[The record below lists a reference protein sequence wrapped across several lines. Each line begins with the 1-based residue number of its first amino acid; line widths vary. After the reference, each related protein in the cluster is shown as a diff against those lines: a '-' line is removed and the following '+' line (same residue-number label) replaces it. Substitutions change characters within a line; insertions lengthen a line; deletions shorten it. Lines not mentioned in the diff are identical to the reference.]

1 MLFLSRNSYV
11 FVDGNDQI
19 LLTLQQPL
27 NPKAMTRLLSLALLP
42 LIMLSCTC
50 TSNRESAPMLIA
62 LSFDDGP
69 NDVTTPQVLDILE
82 EFQVPASFFVIG
94 QNIND
99 DTAKQMTR
107 AISLGCEIQNHSFT
121 HGFMTQMSKEQIE
134 EEIRKTDE
142 IIEKYTGTRPWMFR
156 PPFIDVNPAMHE
168 AIGHTFICG
177 VGCFDWEPQRS
188 AQERYDI
195 LMAAAKD
202 GDILLLHDMT
212 GNDNTVEALRMFIP
226 EMKKRGYRFV
236 TVSELFN
243 RKGISPSPHNGILYS
258 NVLQTK

>member
-1 MLFLSRNSYV
+1 
-11 FVDGNDQI
+11 
-19 LLTLQQPL
+19 
-27 NPKAMTRLLSLALLP
+27 MTRLLSLALLP
-42 LIMLSCTC
+42 LFILSCTSS
-50 TSNRESAPMLIA
+50 SNKKDKKDEVPAQETAQMLIA

-69 NDVTTPQVLDILE
+69 NDVTTPKVLDILE

-99 DTAKQMTR
+99 QTAKQMTR

-168 AIGHTFICG
+168 TIGHTFICG

-195 LMAAAKD
+195 LMASLKD
-202 GDILLLHDMT
+202 GDIVLLHDMT
-212 GNDNTVEALRMFIP
+212 GNDNTVEALRMLIP
-226 EMKKRGYRFV
+226 EMKKQGYTFV
-236 TVSELFN
+236 TVSDLYEK
-243 RKGISPSPHNGILYS
+243 KGIKPTAHNGILYS

>member
-1 MLFLSRNSYV
+1 
-11 FVDGNDQI
+11 
-19 LLTLQQPL
+19 
-27 NPKAMTRLLSLALLP
+27 MTRFLSLALLP
-42 LIMLSCTC
+42 FIMLSCTC
-50 TSNRESAPMLIA
+50 SSNTDSKKSETPAQEAAEMLIA

-69 NDVTTPQVLDILE
+69 NDVTTPKVLDILE

-99 DTAKQMTR
+99 ETAKQMTR

-121 HGFMTQMSKEQIE
+121 HGFMTKMSKEQVE

-195 LMAAAKD
+195 LIASLKD
-202 GDILLLHDMT
+202 GDIVLLHDMT
-212 GNDNTVEALRMFIP
+212 GNDNTVEALRMLIP
-226 EMKKRGYRFV
+226 EMKKQGYTFV
-236 TVSELFN
+236 TVSDLYEK
-243 RKGISPSPHNGILYS
+243 KGIRPAAHNGILYS

>member
-1 MLFLSRNSYV
+1 MNRLF
-11 FVDGNDQI
+11 
-19 LLTLQQPL
+19 
-27 NPKAMTRLLSLALLP
+27 SLALLA
-42 LIMLSCTC
+42 LTMLSCTC
-50 TSNRESAPMLIA
+50 SSNTAKENTDEAPAPMLIA

-99 DTAKQMTR
+99 NTAKQMTR

-156 PPFIDVNPAMHE
+156 PPFIDVNQAMHE
-168 AIGHTFICG
+168 TISHTFICG

-212 GNDNTVEALRMFIP
+212 GNDYTVEALRMFIP
-226 EMKKRGYRFV
+226 EMKKRGYKFA

>member
-1 MLFLSRNSYV
+1 MTRFLSV
-11 FVDGNDQI
+11 
-19 LLTLQQPL
+19 
-27 NPKAMTRLLSLALLP
+27 ALLP
-42 LIMLSCTC
+42 FIMLSCTC
-50 TSNRESAPMLIA
+50 SSNTDSKKSETPAHEAAEMLIA

-69 NDVTTPQVLDILE
+69 NDVTTPKVLDILE

-99 DTAKQMTR
+99 ETAKQMTR

-121 HGFMTQMSKEQIE
+121 HGFMTKMSKEQVE

-195 LMAAAKD
+195 LIASLKD
-202 GDILLLHDMT
+202 GDIVLLHDMT
-212 GNDNTVEALRMFIP
+212 GNDNTVEALRMLIP
-226 EMKKRGYRFV
+226 EMKKQGYTFV
-236 TVSELFN
+236 TVSDLFEK
-243 RKGISPSPHNGILYS
+243 KGSRPAAHNGILYS

>member
-1 MLFLSRNSYV
+1 
-11 FVDGNDQI
+11 
-19 LLTLQQPL
+19 
-27 NPKAMTRLLSLALLP
+27 MTRLLSLALMP
-42 LIMLSCTC
+42 LIILSCTC
-50 TSNRESAPMLIA
+50 SSNTRSDKDDTPIQEPATMLIA

-69 NDVTTPQVLDILE
+69 NNVTTPQVLDILE

-121 HGFMTQMSKEQIE
+121 HGFMTKMSKEEIE

-156 PPFIDVNPAMHE
+156 PPFIDVNQAMHE
-168 AIGHTFICG
+168 TIGHTFICG

-195 LMAAAKD
+195 LMASLKD
-202 GDILLLHDMT
+202 GDIVLLHDMT
-212 GNDNTVEALRMFIP
+212 GNDNTVEALRMLIP
-226 EMKKRGYRFV
+226 EMKKKGYTFV
-236 TVSELFN
+236 TVTDLYEK
-243 RKGISPSPHNGILYS
+243 KGIKPTAHNGILYS
-258 NVLQTK
+258 NVPQTE

>member
-1 MLFLSRNSYV
+1 
-11 FVDGNDQI
+11 
-19 LLTLQQPL
+19 
-27 NPKAMTRLLSLALLP
+27 MTRFLSLALLP
-42 LIMLSCTC
+42 FIMLSCTC
-50 TSNRESAPMLIA
+50 SSNTDSKKSEAPAQEAAEMLIA

-99 DTAKQMTR
+99 ETAKQMTR

-121 HGFMTQMSKEQIE
+121 HGFMTKMSKEQVE

-142 IIEKYTGTRPWMFR
+142 IIEKHTGTRPWMFR

-177 VGCFDWEPQRS
+177 VGCFDWEPQHS

-195 LMAAAKD
+195 LIASLKD
-202 GDILLLHDMT
+202 GDIVLLHDMT
-212 GNDNTVEALRMFIP
+212 GNDNTVEALRMLIP
-226 EMKKRGYRFV
+226 EMKKQGYTFV
-236 TVSELFN
+236 TVSDLYEK
-243 RKGISPSPHNGILYS
+243 KGIRPAAHNGILYS

>member
-1 MLFLSRNSYV
+1 
-11 FVDGNDQI
+11 
-19 LLTLQQPL
+19 
-27 NPKAMTRLLSLALLP
+27 MTRLLSLAILP

-50 TSNRESAPMLIA
+50 SSNTKSDKKETPAEGPDEMLIA

-69 NDVTTPQVLDILE
+69 NNVTTPQVLDVLE

-107 AISLGCEIQNHSFT
+107 AISLGCEIQNHSYT
-121 HGFMTQMSKEQIE
+121 HGFMTQMSKEEIE

-168 AIGHTFICG
+168 TIGHTFICG

-188 AQERYDI
+188 AQERYEI
-195 LMAAAKD
+195 LMSSVKD
-202 GDILLLHDMT
+202 GDIILLHDLT
-212 GNDNTVEALRMFIP
+212 GNDNTVEALRKAIP
-226 EMKKRGYRFV
+226 ELKCLGYKFV
-236 TVSELFN
+236 TVSQLFEM
-243 RKGISPSPHNGILYS
+243 KGMAPSKHNGILYS

>member
-1 MLFLSRNSYV
+1 MILSTKTM
-11 FVDGNDQI
+11 I
-19 LLTLQQPL
+19 
-27 NPKAMTRLLSLALLP
+27 RLVSLALLP

-50 TSNRESAPMLIA
+50 SPNTKSDKKGAPVQEPAEMLIA

-69 NDVTTPQVLDILE
+69 NNVTTPQVLDILE

-94 QNIND
+94 QNID
-99 DTAKQMTR
+99 DETAKQMTR

-121 HGFMTQMSKEQIE
+121 HGFMTKMSKEEIE
-134 EEIRKTDE
+134 EGIRKTDE
-142 IIEKYTGTRPWMFR
+142 IIERYTGTRPWMFR

-195 LMAAAKD
+195 LMGSVKD
-202 GDILLLHDMT
+202 GDIVLLHDLM
-212 GNDNTVEALRMFIP
+212 GNDNTVEVLRMIIP
-226 EMKKRGYRFV
+226 ELKKRGYTLV
-236 TVSELFN
+236 TVSELF
-243 RKGISPSPHNGILYS
+243 RQKGMKPSKHNGILYS
-258 NVLQTK
+258 NVLQTE

>member
-1 MLFLSRNSYV
+1 
-11 FVDGNDQI
+11 
-19 LLTLQQPL
+19 
-27 NPKAMTRLLSLALLP
+27 MTRFLSLALVP

-50 TSNRESAPMLIA
+50 SSNTDSKKSEAPAQEAAEMLIA

-69 NDVTTPQVLDILE
+69 NDVTTPKVLDILE

-99 DTAKQMTR
+99 ETAKQMTR

-121 HGFMTQMSKEQIE
+121 HGFMTKMSKEQVE

-195 LMAAAKD
+195 LIASLKD
-202 GDILLLHDMT
+202 GDIVLLHDMT
-212 GNDNTVEALRMFIP
+212 GNDNTVEALRMLIP
-226 EMKKRGYRFV
+226 EMKKQGYTFV
-236 TVSELFN
+236 TVSDLFEK
-243 RKGISPSPHNGILYS
+243 KGIRPAAHNGILYS

>member
-1 MLFLSRNSYV
+1 MIRIVLMAFA
-11 FVDGNDQI
+11 I
-19 LLTLQQPL
+19 LVT
-27 NPKAMTRLLSLALLP
+27 
-42 LIMLSCTC
+42 SCGART
-50 TSNRESAPMLIA
+50 TSKTEKTVPEAGETPAKHIA

-69 NDVTTPQVLDILE
+69 NDVTTPKVLDILE

-99 DTAKQMTR
+99 ETAKQMTR

-121 HGFMTQMSKEQIE
+121 HGFMTKMSKEQIE

-142 IIEKYTGTRPWMFR
+142 IIEKYTGKRPWMFR
-156 PPFIDVNPAMHE
+156 PPFIDVNQAMHE
-168 AIGHTFICG
+168 TISHTFICG

-195 LMAAAKD
+195 LMASLKD
-202 GDILLLHDMT
+202 GDIVLLHDMT
-212 GNDNTVEALRMFIP
+212 ENDNTVEALRMLIP
-226 EMKKRGYRFV
+226 EMKKQGYTFV
-236 TVSELFN
+236 TVADLYEK
-243 RKGISPSPHNGILYS
+243 KGIKPAAHNGVLYS

>member
-1 MLFLSRNSYV
+1 
-11 FVDGNDQI
+11 
-19 LLTLQQPL
+19 
-27 NPKAMTRLLSLALLP
+27 MTRLLSMAVLP

-50 TSNRESAPMLIA
+50 SSDTGSDKNGAPADEANTMLIA

-69 NDVTTPQVLDILE
+69 NDVTTPKVLDVLE

-99 DTAKQMTR
+99 ETAKQMTR

-121 HGFMTQMSKEQIE
+121 HGFMTKMSKEEIE

-168 AIGHTFICG
+168 AIAHTFICG

-195 LMAAAKD
+195 LMASVKD
-202 GDILLLHDMT
+202 GDIVLLHDLM
-212 GNDNTVEALRMFIP
+212 GNDNTVEALRMIIP
-226 EMKKRGYRFV
+226 ELKKRGYALV
-236 TVSELFN
+236 TVSELYEK
-243 RKGISPSPHNGILYS
+243 KGIKPAAHNGILYS
-258 NVLQTK
+258 NVLQTE